1 MKIQKIFGIMAISIL
16 TGCTDFLDVVPDNI
30 ATIEMAFNNRT
41 NAEKYLATCYS
52 YIPLYGAQ
60 RDNPG
65 LTSGNDI
72 WFYTMEDA
80 SFNNKWSFGIANGL
94 QNTSDPLNNY
104 WDGGNGGKQLYRAIR
119 DCNIFIENVSDRTK
133 VADLDETE
141 RRRWIAEIKVMKAF
155 YHYYLFQLYGPIP
168 IVDVNL
174 PISAP
179 EEEVR
184 VKRDKI
190 ETVANYIVG
199 LIDEAVTDLPLKIYN
214 EATEMGR
221 ITQPAA
227 LAIKAKALL
236 LAASP
241 LFNGNTDYAN
251 FKDKDGEPF
260 FPQTYDANKWK
271 TASDACKEALD
282 VALKAGHDLYDFK
295 EETLENLPENLMYSM
310 NVRQAVTERFNKELV
325 WGCGKSY
332 TYDLQCMCQPRILLF
347 HGEKQNTCKGA
358 YSPTLD
364 IAEMFYSN
372 NGVPIE
378 EDKEWATSNNYNNRY
393 EIAVATATDK
403 YFIKE
408 GYQTVKL
415 HFNREP
421 RFYGTLGFDGSS
433 WYGHGKEHADD
444 LYYLEA
450 KKGQITGQSQL
461 ANYSVTGYY
470 AKKLVYYKNIISESS
485 AVIEEYPFPIV
496 RLADLY
502 LMYAEA
508 LNEATDN
515 GEFVPKEVY
524 DNIDIIRKRSGLEG
538 VVASW
543 SKYSVNPEK
552 PSTKEGMREIIRK
565 ERQIEL
571 ALEGS
576 RFHDLRRWKLAR
588 SVYNNALVRGWSID
602 QETTEDY
609 YVIRNI
615 AQMKYV
621 QKDYLWPLK
630 YDDIINNPNLIQNP
644 GWQ

>member
-1 MKIQKIFGIMAISIL
+1 MRIQKIFSIIALSIL
-16 TGCTDFLDVVPDNI
+16 TGCTDFLDIVPDNI

-141 RRRWIAEIKVMKAF
+141 RRRWIAETKVMKAF

-184 VKRDKI
+184 IKRDKI
-190 ETVANYIVG
+190 ETVVSYIVD
-199 LIDEAVTDLPLKIYN
+199 LINEAVTDLPLKIYN

-227 LAIKAKALL
+227 LAIKAKTLL

-260 FPQTYDANKWK
+260 FPQTNDANKWK
-271 TASDACKEALD
+271 IASDACKEALD

-378 EDKEWATSNNYNNRY
+378 EDKEWAANNSYNNRY
-393 EIAVATATDK
+393 ETAVATATDK

-538 VVASW
+538 VVDSW
-543 SKYSVNPEK
+543 SKYSINPEK

-588 SVYNNALVRGWSID
+588 STYNNALVRGWSID
-602 QETTEDY
+602 KETTEDY

>member
-1 MKIQKIFGIMAISIL
+1 MRIQKIFSIIALSIL

-30 ATIEMAFNNRT
+30 ATIDMAFNNRT

-184 VKRDKI
+184 IKRDKI
-190 ETVANYIVG
+190 ETVVSYIVD
-199 LIDEAVTDLPLKIYN
+199 LINEAVTDLPLKIYN

-227 LAIKAKALL
+227 LAIKAKTLL

-251 FKDKDGEPF
+251 FKDKNGEPF
-260 FPQTYDANKWK
+260 FPQTNDANKWK
-271 TASDACKEALD
+271 IASDACKEALD

-378 EDKEWATSNNYNNRY
+378 EDKEWAANNSYNNRY
-393 EIAVATATDK
+393 ETAVATATDK

-538 VVASW
+538 VVDSW
-543 SKYSVNPEK
+543 SKYSINPEK

-588 SVYNNALVRGWSID
+588 STYNNALVRGWSID

>member
-1 MKIQKIFGIMAISIL
+1 MKIQKILGIMVISIL

-190 ETVANYIVG
+190 ETVANYIVS
-199 LIDEAVTDLPLKIYN
+199 LIDETVTDLPLKIYN

-227 LAIKAKALL
+227 LAIKAKTLL

-271 TASDACKEALD
+271 IASDACKEALD

-393 EIAVATATDK
+393 EIAVATAADK

-538 VVASW
+538 VIDSW

>member
-1 MKIQKIFGIMAISIL
+1 MRIQKIFSIIALSIL

-184 VKRDKI
+184 IKRDKI
-190 ETVANYIVG
+190 ETVVSYIVD
-199 LIDEAVTDLPLKIYN
+199 LINEAVTDLPLKIYN

-227 LAIKAKALL
+227 LAIKAKTLL

-251 FKDKDGEPF
+251 VKDKNGEPF
-260 FPQTYDANKWK
+260 FPQTNDANKWK
-271 TASDACKEALD
+271 IASDACKEALD

-378 EDKEWATSNNYNNRY
+378 EDKEWAANNSYNNRY
-393 EIAVATATDK
+393 ETAVATATDK

-538 VVASW
+538 VVDSW
-543 SKYSVNPEK
+543 SKYSINPEK

-588 SVYNNALVRGWSID
+588 STYNNALVRGWSID

>member
-1 MKIQKIFGIMAISIL
+1 MRIQKIFSIIALSIL

-141 RRRWIAEIKVMKAF
+141 RRRWIAEIKVMKAL
-155 YHYYLFQLYGPIP
+155 YHYYLLQLYGPIP

-174 PISAP
+174 HISAP

-184 VKRDKI
+184 IKRDKI
-190 ETVANYIVG
+190 ETVVSYIVD
-199 LIDEAVTDLPLKIYN
+199 LINEAVTDLPLKIYN

-227 LAIKAKALL
+227 LAIKAKTLL

-251 FKDKDGEPF
+251 FKDKNGEPF
-260 FPQTYDANKWK
+260 FPQTNDANKWK
-271 TASDACKEALD
+271 IASDACKEALD

-378 EDKEWATSNNYNNRY
+378 EDKEWAANNSYNNRY
-393 EIAVATATDK
+393 ETAVATATDK

-538 VVASW
+538 VVDSW
-543 SKYSVNPEK
+543 SKYSINPEK

-576 RFHDLRRWKLAR
+576 RFPDLRRWKLAR
-588 SVYNNALVRGWSID
+588 STYNNALVRGWSID

>member
-1 MKIQKIFGIMAISIL
+1 MRIQKIFSIIALSIL

-184 VKRDKI
+184 IKRDKI
-190 ETVANYIVG
+190 ETVVSYIVD
-199 LIDEAVTDLPLKIYN
+199 LINEAVTDLPLKIYN

-227 LAIKAKALL
+227 LAIKAKTLL

-251 FKDKDGEPF
+251 FKDKNGEPF
-260 FPQTYDANKWK
+260 FPQTNDANKWK
-271 TASDACKEALD
+271 IASDACKEALD

-378 EDKEWATSNNYNNRY
+378 EDKEWAANNSYNNRY
-393 EIAVATATDK
+393 ETAVATATDK

-496 RLADLY
+496 RMADLY

-538 VVASW
+538 VVDSW

>member
-1 MKIQKIFGIMAISIL
+1 MKIQKIFSIIAFSIL

-133 VADLDETE
+133 VADLDKTE

-184 VKRDKI
+184 IKRDKI
-190 ETVANYIVG
+190 ETVVSYIVD
-199 LIDEAVTDLPLKIYN
+199 LINEAVTDLPLKIYN

-227 LAIKAKALL
+227 LAIKAKTLL

-260 FPQTYDANKWK
+260 FPQTNDANKWK
-271 TASDACKEALD
+271 IASDACKEALD

-378 EDKEWATSNNYNNRY
+378 EDKEWAASNSYNNRY
-393 EIAVATATDK
+393 ETAVATATDK

-538 VVASW
+538 VVDSW
-543 SKYSVNPEK
+543 SKYSINPEK

-576 RFHDLRRWKLAR
+576 RFYDLRRWKLAR
-588 SVYNNALVRGWSID
+588 STYNNALVRGWSID

>member
-1 MKIQKIFGIMAISIL
+1 MRIQKIFSIIALSIL

-184 VKRDKI
+184 IKRDKI
-190 ETVANYIVG
+190 ETVVSYIVD
-199 LIDEAVTDLPLKIYN
+199 LINEAVTDLPLKIYN

-227 LAIKAKALL
+227 LAIKAKTLL

-251 FKDKDGEPF
+251 FKDKNGEPF
-260 FPQTYDANKWK
+260 FPQTNDANKWK
-271 TASDACKEALD
+271 IASDACKEALD

-378 EDKEWATSNNYNNRY
+378 EDKEWAANNSYNNRY
-393 EIAVATATDK
+393 ETAVATATDK

-515 GEFVPKEVY
+515 GEFVPKE
-524 DNIDIIRKRSGLEG
+524 
-538 VVASW
+538 
-543 SKYSVNPEK
+543 
-552 PSTKEGMREIIRK
+552 
-565 ERQIEL
+565 
-571 ALEGS
+571 
-576 RFHDLRRWKLAR
+576 
-588 SVYNNALVRGWSID
+588 
-602 QETTEDY
+602 
-609 YVIRNI
+609 
-615 AQMKYV
+615 
-621 QKDYLWPLK
+621 YL
-630 YDDIINNPNLIQNP
+630 
-644 GWQ
+644 

>member
-1 MKIQKIFGIMAISIL
+1 
-16 TGCTDFLDVVPDNI
+16 
-30 ATIEMAFNNRT
+30 MAFNNRT

-184 VKRDKI
+184 IKRDKI
-190 ETVANYIVG
+190 ETVVSYIVD
-199 LIDEAVTDLPLKIYN
+199 LINEAVTDLPLKIYN

-227 LAIKAKALL
+227 LAIKAKTLL

-260 FPQTYDANKWK
+260 FPQTNDANKWK
-271 TASDACKEALD
+271 IASDACKEALD

-378 EDKEWATSNNYNNRY
+378 EDKEWAASNSYNNRY
-393 EIAVATATDK
+393 ETAVATATDK

-538 VVASW
+538 VVDSW
-543 SKYSVNPEK
+543 SKYSINPEK

-588 SVYNNALVRGWSID
+588 STYNNALVRGWSID

>member
-1 MKIQKIFGIMAISIL
+1 MRIQKIFSIIALSIL

-184 VKRDKI
+184 IKRDKI
-190 ETVANYIVG
+190 ETVVSYIVD
-199 LIDEAVTDLPLKIYN
+199 LINEAVTDLPLKIYN

-227 LAIKAKALL
+227 LAIKAKTLL

-260 FPQTYDANKWK
+260 FPQTNDANKWK
-271 TASDACKEALD
+271 IASDACKEALD

-378 EDKEWATSNNYNNRY
+378 EDKEWAANNSYNNRY
-393 EIAVATATDK
+393 ETAVATATDK

-524 DNIDIIRKRSGLEG
+524 DNIDIIRRRSGLEG
-538 VVASW
+538 VVDSW
-543 SKYSVNPEK
+543 SKYSINPEK

-588 SVYNNALVRGWSID
+588 STYNNALVRGWSID

>member
-1 MKIQKIFGIMAISIL
+1 MRIQKIFSIIALSIL

-104 WDGGNGGKQLYRAIR
+104 WDGGNGGKQLYQAIR

-184 VKRDKI
+184 IKRDKI
-190 ETVANYIVG
+190 ETVVSYIVD
-199 LIDEAVTDLPLKIYN
+199 LINEAVTDLPLKIYN

-227 LAIKAKALL
+227 LAIKAKTLL

-251 FKDKDGEPF
+251 FKDKNGEPF
-260 FPQTYDANKWK
+260 FPQTNDANKWK
-271 TASDACKEALD
+271 IASDACKEALD

-378 EDKEWATSNNYNNRY
+378 EDKEWAANNSYNNRY
-393 EIAVATATDK
+393 ETAVATATDK

-538 VVASW
+538 VVDSW
-543 SKYSVNPEK
+543 SKYSINPEK

-588 SVYNNALVRGWSID
+588 STYNNALVRGWSID

>member
-72 WFYTMEDA
+72 WVYTMEDA

-227 LAIKAKALL
+227 LAIKAKTLL

-538 VVASW
+538 VVDSW

>member
-1 MKIQKIFGIMAISIL
+1 MRIQKIFSIIALSIL

-184 VKRDKI
+184 IKRDKI
-190 ETVANYIVG
+190 ETVVSYIVD
-199 LIDEAVTDLPLKIYN
+199 LINEAVTDLPLKIYN

-227 LAIKAKALL
+227 LAIKAKTLL

-251 FKDKDGEPF
+251 FKDKNGEPF
-260 FPQTYDANKWK
+260 FPQTNDANKWEI
-271 TASDACKEALD
+271 ASDACKEALD

-378 EDKEWATSNNYNNRY
+378 EDKEWAANNSYNNRY
-393 EIAVATATDK
+393 ETAVATATDK

-538 VVASW
+538 VVDSW
-543 SKYSVNPEK
+543 SKYSINPEK

-588 SVYNNALVRGWSID
+588 STYNNALVRGWSID

>member
-1 MKIQKIFGIMAISIL
+1 MKIQKIFSIIAFSIL

-184 VKRDKI
+184 IKRDKI
-190 ETVANYIVG
+190 ETVVSYIVD
-199 LIDEAVTDLPLKIYN
+199 LINEAVTDLPLKIYN

-227 LAIKAKALL
+227 LAIKAKTLL

-260 FPQTYDANKWK
+260 FPQTNDANKWK
-271 TASDACKEALD
+271 IASDACKEALD

-378 EDKEWATSNNYNNRY
+378 EDKEWAASNSYNNRY
-393 EIAVATATDK
+393 ETAVATATDK

-444 LYYLEA
+444 LYNLEA

-538 VVASW
+538 VVDSW
-543 SKYSVNPEK
+543 SKYSINPEK

-576 RFHDLRRWKLAR
+576 RFYDLRRWKLAR
-588 SVYNNALVRGWSID
+588 STYNNALVRGWSID

>member
-1 MKIQKIFGIMAISIL
+1 MRIQKIFSIIALSIL

-184 VKRDKI
+184 IKRDKI
-190 ETVANYIVG
+190 ETVVSYIVD
-199 LIDEAVTDLPLKIYN
+199 LINEAVTDLPLKIYN

-227 LAIKAKALL
+227 LAIKAKTLL

-251 FKDKDGEPF
+251 FKDKNGEPF
-260 FPQTYDANKWK
+260 FPQTNDANKWK
-271 TASDACKEALD
+271 IASDACKEALD

-378 EDKEWATSNNYNNRY
+378 EDKEWAANNSYNNRY
-393 EIAVATATDK
+393 ETAVATATDK

-433 WYGHGKEHADD
+433 WYGHCKEHADD

-538 VVASW
+538 VVDSW
-543 SKYSVNPEK
+543 SKYSINPEK

-588 SVYNNALVRGWSID
+588 STYNNALVRGWSID

>member
-1 MKIQKIFGIMAISIL
+1 MRIQKIFSIIALSIL

-184 VKRDKI
+184 IKRDKI
-190 ETVANYIVG
+190 ETVVSYIVD
-199 LIDEAVTDLPLKIYN
+199 LINEAVTDLPLKIYN

-227 LAIKAKALL
+227 LAIKAKTLL

-251 FKDKDGEPF
+251 FKDKNGEPF
-260 FPQTYDANKWK
+260 FPQTNDANKWK
-271 TASDACKEALD
+271 IASDACKEALD

-332 TYDLQCMCQPRILLF
+332 TYDLQCMYQPRILLF

-378 EDKEWATSNNYNNRY
+378 EDKEWAANNSYNNRY
-393 EIAVATATDK
+393 ETAVATATDK

-538 VVASW
+538 VVDSW
-543 SKYSVNPEK
+543 SKYSINPEK

-588 SVYNNALVRGWSID
+588 STYNNALVRGWSID

>member
-1 MKIQKIFGIMAISIL
+1 MRIQKIFSIIALSIL

-184 VKRDKI
+184 IKRDKI
-190 ETVANYIVG
+190 ETVVSYIVD
-199 LIDEAVTDLPLKIYN
+199 LINEAVTDLPLKIYN

-227 LAIKAKALL
+227 LAIKAKTLL

-251 FKDKDGEPF
+251 FKDKNGEPF
-260 FPQTYDANKWK
+260 FPQTNDANKWK
-271 TASDACKEALD
+271 IASDACKEALD

-310 NVRQAVTERFNKELV
+310 NVRKAVTERFNKELV

-378 EDKEWATSNNYNNRY
+378 EDKEWAANNSYNNRY
-393 EIAVATATDK
+393 ETAVATATDK

-538 VVASW
+538 VVDSW
-543 SKYSVNPEK
+543 SKYSINPEK

-588 SVYNNALVRGWSID
+588 STYNNALVRGWSID

>member
-1 MKIQKIFGIMAISIL
+1 MRIQKIFSIIALSIL

-184 VKRDKI
+184 IKRDKI
-190 ETVANYIVG
+190 ETVVSYIVD
-199 LIDEAVTDLPLKIYN
+199 LINEAVTDLPLKIYN

-227 LAIKAKALL
+227 LAIKAKTLL

-251 FKDKDGEPF
+251 FKDKNGEPF
-260 FPQTYDANKWK
+260 FPQTNDANKWK
-271 TASDACKEALD
+271 IASDACKEALD

-378 EDKEWATSNNYNNRY
+378 EDKEWAANNSYNNRY
-393 EIAVATATDK
+393 ETAVATATDK

-538 VVASW
+538 VVDSW
-543 SKYSVNPEK
+543 SKYSINPEK

-588 SVYNNALVRGWSID
+588 STYNNALVRGWSID

-644 GWQ
+644 GWK

>member
-1 MKIQKIFGIMAISIL
+1 M
-16 TGCTDFLDVVPDNI
+16 V
-30 ATIEMAFNNRT
+30 
-41 NAEKYLATCYS
+41 
-52 YIPLYGAQ
+52 
-60 RDNPG
+60 
-65 LTSGNDI
+65 
-72 WFYTMEDA
+72 
-80 SFNNKWSFGIANGL
+80 FGIANGL

-184 VKRDKI
+184 IKRDKI
-190 ETVANYIVG
+190 ETVVSYIVD
-199 LIDEAVTDLPLKIYN
+199 LINEAVTDLPLKIYN

-227 LAIKAKALL
+227 LAIKAKTLL

-260 FPQTYDANKWK
+260 FPQTNDANKWK
-271 TASDACKEALD
+271 IASDACKEALD

-378 EDKEWATSNNYNNRY
+378 EDKEWAASNSYNNRY
-393 EIAVATATDK
+393 ETAVATATDK

-538 VVASW
+538 VVDSW
-543 SKYSVNPEK
+543 SKYSINPEK

-576 RFHDLRRWKLAR
+576 RFYDLRRWKLAR
-588 SVYNNALVRGWSID
+588 STYNNALVRGWSID

>member
-1 MKIQKIFGIMAISIL
+1 MKIQKIFSIIAFSIL

-72 WFYTMEDA
+72 WFYTMEEA

-184 VKRDKI
+184 IKRDKI
-190 ETVANYIVG
+190 ETVVSYIVD
-199 LIDEAVTDLPLKIYN
+199 LINEAVTDLPLKIYN

-227 LAIKAKALL
+227 LAIKAKTLL

-260 FPQTYDANKWK
+260 FPQTNDANKWK
-271 TASDACKEALD
+271 IASDACKEALD

-378 EDKEWATSNNYNNRY
+378 EDKEWAASNSYNNRY
-393 EIAVATATDK
+393 ETAVATATDK

-538 VVASW
+538 VVDSW
-543 SKYSVNPEK
+543 SKYSINPEK

-576 RFHDLRRWKLAR
+576 RFYDLRRWKLAR
-588 SVYNNALVRGWSID
+588 STYNNALVRGWSID

>member
-1 MKIQKIFGIMAISIL
+1 MRIQKIFSIIALSIL

-155 YHYYLFQLYGPIP
+155 YHYYLFQLYGPI
-168 IVDVNL
+168 VDVNL

-184 VKRDKI
+184 IKRDKI
-190 ETVANYIVG
+190 ETVVSYIVD
-199 LIDEAVTDLPLKIYN
+199 LINEAVTDLPLKIYN

-227 LAIKAKALL
+227 LAIKAKTLL

-251 FKDKDGEPF
+251 FKDKNGEPF
-260 FPQTYDANKWK
+260 FPQTNDANKWK
-271 TASDACKEALD
+271 IASDACKEALD

-295 EETLENLPENLMYSM
+295 EETLENLPENLMYSK
-310 NVRQAVTERFNKELV
+310 AVTERFNKELV

-378 EDKEWATSNNYNNRY
+378 EDKEWAANNSYNNRY
-393 EIAVATATDK
+393 ETAVATATDK

-538 VVASW
+538 VVDSW
-543 SKYSVNPEK
+543 SKYSINPEK

-588 SVYNNALVRGWSID
+588 STYNNALVRGWSID

>member
-1 MKIQKIFGIMAISIL
+1 MRIQKIFSIIALSIL

-184 VKRDKI
+184 IKRDKI
-190 ETVANYIVG
+190 ETVVSYIVD
-199 LIDEAVTDLPLKIYN
+199 LINEAVTDLPLKIYN

-227 LAIKAKALL
+227 LAIKAKTLL

-251 FKDKDGEPF
+251 FKDKNGEPF
-260 FPQTYDANKWK
+260 FPQTNDANKWK
-271 TASDACKEALD
+271 IASDACKEALD

-378 EDKEWATSNNYNNRY
+378 EDKEWAANNSYNNRY
-393 EIAVATATDK
+393 ETAVATATDK

-485 AVIEEYPFPIV
+485 AVIEGYPFPIV

-538 VVASW
+538 VVDSW
-543 SKYSVNPEK
+543 SKYSINPEK

-588 SVYNNALVRGWSID
+588 STYNNALVRGWSID

>member
-1 MKIQKIFGIMAISIL
+1 MRIQKIFSIIALSIL

-94 QNTSDPLNNY
+94 QNTSAPLNNY

-168 IVDVNL
+168 IVDVSL

-179 EEEVR
+179 EEEER
-184 VKRDKI
+184 IKRDKI
-190 ETVANYIVG
+190 ETVVSYIVD
-199 LIDEAVTDLPLKIYN
+199 LINEAVTDLPLKIYN

-227 LAIKAKALL
+227 LAIKAKTLL

-251 FKDKDGEPF
+251 FKDKNGEPF
-260 FPQTYDANKWK
+260 FPQTNDANKWK
-271 TASDACKEALD
+271 IASDACKEALD

-378 EDKEWATSNNYNNRY
+378 EDKEWAANNSYNNRY
-393 EIAVATATDK
+393 ETAVATATDK

-538 VVASW
+538 VVDSW
-543 SKYSVNPEK
+543 SKYSINPEK

-588 SVYNNALVRGWSID
+588 STYNNALVRGWSID

>member
-1 MKIQKIFGIMAISIL
+1 MRIQKIFSIIALSIL

-184 VKRDKI
+184 IKRDKI
-190 ETVANYIVG
+190 ETVVSYIVD
-199 LIDEAVTDLPLKIYN
+199 LINEAVTDLPLKIYN

-227 LAIKAKALL
+227 LAIKAKTLL

-251 FKDKDGEPF
+251 FKDKNGEPF
-260 FPQTYDANKWK
+260 FPQTNDANKWK
-271 TASDACKEALD
+271 IASDACKEALD

-378 EDKEWATSNNYNNRY
+378 EDKEWAANNSYNNRY
-393 EIAVATATDK
+393 ETAVATATDK

-538 VVASW
+538 VVDSW
-543 SKYSVNPEK
+543 SKYSINPEK

-588 SVYNNALVRGWSID
+588 STYNNALVRGWSID

-630 YDDIINNPNLIQNP
+630 YDDIIKNPNLIQNP
-644 GWQ
+644 VWQ

>member
-1 MKIQKIFGIMAISIL
+1 MKIQKIFSIIAFSIL

-184 VKRDKI
+184 IKRDKI
-190 ETVANYIVG
+190 ETVVSYIVD
-199 LIDEAVTDLPLKIYN
+199 LINEAVTDLPLKIYN

-227 LAIKAKALL
+227 LAIKAKTLL

-260 FPQTYDANKWK
+260 FPQTNDANKWK
-271 TASDACKEALD
+271 IASDACKEALD

-364 IAEMFYSN
+364 IAEMFYYN

-378 EDKEWATSNNYNNRY
+378 EDKEWAASNSYNNRY
-393 EIAVATATDK
+393 ETAVATATDK

-538 VVASW
+538 VVDSW
-543 SKYSVNPEK
+543 SKYSINPEK

-576 RFHDLRRWKLAR
+576 RFYDLRRWKLAR
-588 SVYNNALVRGWSID
+588 STYNNALVRGWSID

>member
-227 LAIKAKALL
+227 LAIKAKTLL

-271 TASDACKEALD
+271 TASDACKKALD
-282 VALKAGHDLYDFK
+282 VALQAGHDLYDFK

-393 EIAVATATDK
+393 EIAVATAADK

-538 VVASW
+538 VVDSW

>member
-1 MKIQKIFGIMAISIL
+1 MRIQKIFSIIALSIL

-184 VKRDKI
+184 IKRDKI
-190 ETVANYIVG
+190 ETVVSYIVD
-199 LIDEAVTDLPLKIYN
+199 LINEAVTDLPLKIYN

-227 LAIKAKALL
+227 LAIKAKTLL

-251 FKDKDGEPF
+251 FKDKNGEPF
-260 FPQTYDANKWK
+260 FPQTNDANKWK
-271 TASDACKEALD
+271 IASDACKEALD

-378 EDKEWATSNNYNNRY
+378 EDKEWAANNSYNNRY
-393 EIAVATATDK
+393 ETAVATATDK

-450 KKGQITGQSQL
+450 KKGQITGQCQL

-538 VVASW
+538 VVDSW
-543 SKYSVNPEK
+543 SKYSINPEK

-588 SVYNNALVRGWSID
+588 STYNNALVRGWSID

-630 YDDIINNPNLIQNP
+630 YHDIINNPNLIQNP

>member
-1 MKIQKIFGIMAISIL
+1 MRIQKIFSIIALSIL

-141 RRRWIAEIKVMKAF
+141 RRRWIAEIKLMKAF

-184 VKRDKI
+184 IKRDKI
-190 ETVANYIVG
+190 ETVVSYIVD
-199 LIDEAVTDLPLKIYN
+199 LINEAVTDLPLKIYN

-227 LAIKAKALL
+227 LAIKAKTLL

-251 FKDKDGEPF
+251 FKDKNGEPF
-260 FPQTYDANKWK
+260 FPQTNDANKWK
-271 TASDACKEALD
+271 IASDACKEALD

-378 EDKEWATSNNYNNRY
+378 EDKEWAANNSYNNRY
-393 EIAVATATDK
+393 ETAVATATDK

-538 VVASW
+538 VVDSW
-543 SKYSVNPEK
+543 SKYSINPEK

-588 SVYNNALVRGWSID
+588 STYNNALVRGWSID

>member
-227 LAIKAKALL
+227 LAIKAKTLL

-538 VVASW
+538 VVDSW

>member
-1 MKIQKIFGIMAISIL
+1 M
-16 TGCTDFLDVVPDNI
+16 
-30 ATIEMAFNNRT
+30 
-41 NAEKYLATCYS
+41 
-52 YIPLYGAQ
+52 
-60 RDNPG
+60 
-65 LTSGNDI
+65 TSGNDI

-184 VKRDKI
+184 IKRDKI
-190 ETVANYIVG
+190 ETVVSYIVD
-199 LIDEAVTDLPLKIYN
+199 LINEAVTDLPLKIYN

-227 LAIKAKALL
+227 LAIKAKTLL

-251 FKDKDGEPF
+251 FKDKNGEPF
-260 FPQTYDANKWK
+260 FPQTNDANKWK
-271 TASDACKEALD
+271 IASDACKEALD

-378 EDKEWATSNNYNNRY
+378 EDKEWAANNSYNNRY
-393 EIAVATATDK
+393 ETAVATATDK

-538 VVASW
+538 VVDSW
-543 SKYSVNPEK
+543 SKYSINPEK

-588 SVYNNALVRGWSID
+588 STYNNALVRGWSID

>member
-227 LAIKAKALL
+227 LAIKAKTLL

-496 RLADLY
+496 RMADLY

-538 VVASW
+538 VVDSW

>member
-1 MKIQKIFGIMAISIL
+1 MRIQKIFSIIALSIL

-119 DCNIFIENVSDRTK
+119 ECNIFIENVSDRTK

-184 VKRDKI
+184 IKRDKI
-190 ETVANYIVG
+190 ETVVSYIVD
-199 LIDEAVTDLPLKIYN
+199 LINEAVTDLPLKIYN

-227 LAIKAKALL
+227 LAIKAKTLL

-251 FKDKDGEPF
+251 FKDKNGEPF
-260 FPQTYDANKWK
+260 FPQTNDANKWK
-271 TASDACKEALD
+271 IASDACKEALD

-378 EDKEWATSNNYNNRY
+378 EDKEWAANNSYNNRY
-393 EIAVATATDK
+393 ETAVATATDK

-538 VVASW
+538 VVDSW
-543 SKYSVNPEK
+543 SKYSINPEK

-588 SVYNNALVRGWSID
+588 STYNNALVRGWSID